1 MIRDITEKQSSLRT
15 ASAQAVVYCS
25 RETAAM
31 VREQRIPKGDV
42 FEFARAAGYLGA
54 KNTAHLIP
62 HCHPI
67 GIDAFEF
74 EFDFL
79 TEENFTRH
87 TGQND
92 FRSGIVVTAKAKC
105 IGRTGIE
112 IEAIT
117 GVSIAALTIFDI
129 LKPIDT
135 ALEISHV
142 KVLAK
147 TGGKSDKMNGRKSGE
162 KSGSKAVQTVA
173 TCAVL
178 VCSDS
183 TFEGTRED
191 ASGAMIR
198 TMLERYNTAVVDFA
212 VVRDETPAIQERIR
226 QWVAQDVHFI
236 FTTGGTGL
244 GPRDVTVDAVEGLLE
259 KRADGIAEA
268 MRAHGQLRTPLA
280 MMSRAVAGS
289 IGRTMVVTLPGSV
302 NGVRECLEGILPAV
316 FHAREMLEGGGH

>member
-1 MIRDITEKQSSLRT
+1 MMRDITNKQSTLRT

-25 RETAAM
+25 GETARLVAD
-31 VREQRIPKGDV
+31 RKLPKGDV

-67 GIDAFEF
+67 GIDALEFEF
-74 EFDFL
+74 EFL
-79 TEENFTRH
+79 TEENFVRC
-87 TGQND
+87 TGQTT
-92 FRSGIVVTAKAKC
+92 FRSGIAITARAKC

-117 GVSIAALTIFDI
+117 GVSIAALTVYDI

-142 KVLAK
+142 KVLSK
-147 TGGKSDKMNGRKSGE
+147 TGGKSDKK
-162 KSGSKAVQTVA
+162 KADA
-173 TCAVL
+173 APTCAVL

-183 TFEGTRED
+183 TFSGTRVD
-191 ASGAMIR
+191 ASGVLVKK
-198 TMLERYNTAVVDFA
+198 MLMEQNASVVELAVVSDDIA
-212 VVRDETPAIQERIR
+212 EIRDRIR
-226 QWVAQDVHFI
+226 RWVATDVHFI

-244 GPRDVTVDAVEGLLE
+244 GPRDVTVEAVEELLE
-259 KRADGIAEA
+259 KRAVGIAEA
-268 MRAHGQLRTPLA
+268 MRAHGQVRTPTA

-289 IGRTMVVTLPGSV
+289 IGGTTIVTLPGSV
-302 NGVRECLEGILPAV
+302 NGVRECLEAILPGV
-316 FHAREMLEGGGH
+316 FHARTMLEGGGHL